1 MVHGKTN
8 KRKAINKSRIVISL
22 LSIVAIAFIVCTIL
36 VVVRNNN
43 SSVDDNDAEEIINP
57 EAEPEENI
65 PTPEISEINFQPT
78 IDNWVNTT
86 SGKKGIV
93 IYDLDLDKIV
103 GEYNSNEKFQTAS
116 LYKLFVVYEGYRR
129 LQNGVLTSNEPAG
142 RTGHTILECL
152 DLAIRESYSPCAE
165 TLWAI
170 IGHDELN
177 EIARNDF
184 GVPYVIVSNLT
195 ATPLEITQIMKL
207 FYEHDEILNPTLI
220 FRMKDSFL
228 NQPTTS
234 YNWRQGL
241 PSGFS
246 NKVNV
251 YNKVGWNYDGKKWTV
266 YDDAAIIDFV
276 SENRHFIIVVMTSG
290 TDYREIKK
298 LGTQIEEAFYNQY
311 VLKN

>member
-8 KRKAINKSRIVISL
+8 KRKAINKARIVFSL
-22 LSIVAIAFIVCTIL
+22 LSIVTIALACAVL
-36 VVVRNNN
+36 VAVRNNN
-43 SSVDDNDAEEIINP
+43 SSNDGIDAEEIINP
-57 EAEPEENI
+57 ETEPEENT

-78 IDNWVNTT
+78 IDNWANAT

-129 LQNGVLTSNEPAG
+129 LQNGTLTSNEPAG
-142 RTGHTILECL
+142 STGYTILECL
-152 DLAIRESYSPCAE
+152 DLVIRESYSPCAE
-165 TLWAI
+165 ALWAI

-184 GVPYVIVSNLT
+184 GIPDVIVSNLT
-195 ATPLEITQIMKL
+195 ATPLEITQIMNI

-228 NQPTTS
+228 NQPATS

-251 YNKVGWNYDGKKWTV
+251 YNKVGWNYDGKKWTI
-266 YDDAAIIDFV
+266 YDDAAIIDFIN
-276 SENRHFIIVVMTSG
+276 EDRHFIIVVMTSG
-290 TDYREIKK
+290 IDYREIRK
-298 LGTQIEEAFYNQY
+298 LSTQIEETFYNQY